1 MMSFPRAQLLV
12 LGVPAMFC
20 GIDLLFAGQAAA
32 LRRRLRNSK
41 VGCLTHAAA
50 VDRRGIRTLDVL
62 EELGAGFSV
71 VFSPEHGL
79 DGVAQAQQAVP
90 RDDTPNTSRWGGR
103 IVSLYGSD
111 RESLTPPDDALSET
125 DVLVIDLV
133 DIGSRFYTYAWTA
146 WITLQSAARR
156 GIHTVVLDRPNPL
169 SGDPSTLEGAPQE
182 PDFLSFVGLEPL
194 PIRHALT
201 LGELLCY
208 LADRAGL
215 PLGAQGA
222 LSLVRPAGWERHRTA
237 QAWGRPFV
245 SPSPNMP
252 TLETAL
258 VYPGACLLE
267 GTNLS
272 EGRGTTLPFQSI
284 GAPFLDAERLASD
297 LIAQGVPGAWV
308 RPVSFRPTFDKYAG
322 EICHGVMVHVTDST
336 IFRPVATYVALIAL
350 ARAQAQ
356 EKFEFASEVYEFETT
371 RPAFDLLTGSSQ
383 ARSAMMQEAR
393 VADVVQLVAPVDPS
407 WRTVV
412 AESELRADA
421 ALA

>member
-1 MMSFPRAQLLV
+1 
-12 LGVPAMFC
+12 MFC

-41 VGCLTHAAA
+41 VGCLTHTAA

-62 EELGAGFSV
+62 EELGASFSV

-79 DGVAQAQQAVP
+79 DGVAQAQQAVLH
-90 RDDTPNTSRWGGR
+90 DESQVASRLGSR
-103 IVSLYGSD
+103 VVSLYGSE
-111 RESLTPPDDALSET
+111 RESLSPADDALSET

-133 DIGSRFYTYAWTA
+133 DVGARFYTYIWSA
-146 WITLQSAARR
+146 WIALQSAARR

-169 SGDPSTLEGAPQE
+169 SCDPMTLEGTPQE
-182 PDFLSFVGLEPL
+182 QEFLSFVGLEPL

-201 LGELLCY
+201 IGELLCY
-208 LADRAGL
+208 LADRAGY

-222 LSLVRPAGWERHRTA
+222 LSVVRPAGWERHRTA

-284 GAPFLDAERLASD
+284 GAPFLDAERLAAELLS
-297 LIAQGVPGAWV
+297 QGVPGAWV
-308 RPVSFRPTFDKYAG
+308 RPTSFRPTFDKHAG
-322 EICHGVMVHVTDST
+322 EICHGIMIQVTDSA

-350 ARAQAQ
+350 AREQAE
-356 EKFEFASEVYEFETT
+356 EKFQFLSGTYEFEAT
-371 RPAFDLLTGSSQ
+371 RSAFDLLAGSSK
-383 ARSAMMQEAR
+383 ARLSMLQGAR
-393 VADVVQLVAPVDPS
+393 AADVVQLVAPVDSS
-407 WRTVV
+407 WRAVV
-412 AESELRADA
+412 IESEQRADA
-421 ALA
+421 AFA